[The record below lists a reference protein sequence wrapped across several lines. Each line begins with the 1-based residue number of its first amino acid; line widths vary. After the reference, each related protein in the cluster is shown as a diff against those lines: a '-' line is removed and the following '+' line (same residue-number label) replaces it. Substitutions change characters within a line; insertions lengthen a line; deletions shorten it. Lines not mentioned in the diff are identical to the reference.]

1 MRIDVISDVI
11 CPWCFIGKRHM
22 ETALSLLAEDGLTFT
37 VGFRP
42 FQLNPDMPEDGVA
55 REPYRIKKFGSLERS
70 QELDA
75 NVASAGLAAGIAF
88 DFARIQRTPN
98 TARAL
103 RLVQLAG
110 PAGVQHAVKEALM
123 AAYFLEGRDIGAAD
137 VLADIAHA
145 HSLDPAQIDTD
156 TLRAET
162 TTLEDAARQAGINGV
177 PSFVMN
183 GYLLFSGAMA
193 PTAMADRFRHA
204 HAVLS
209 TRAA

>member
-55 REPYRIKKFGSLERS
+55 REQYRIKKFGSLERS

-123 AAYFLEGRDIGAAD
+123 AAYFLEGRDIAAAD

-156 TLRAET
+156 TLRTET

-193 PTAMADRFRHA
+193 PAAMADRFRHA
-204 HAVLS
+204 HAFLS